1 MSISVIPGCQS
12 GQRLASLKSAMVSC
26 GEALIWTLRCTIAP
40 LRDGAAEPIGCGRTG
55 HDHRRAPA
63 LSTDPPFL
71 RDQQRDG
78 TGRAAGIEPDLPSC
92 HDRSLGGQAGAPAL
106 RGFRASAAGSGVAA
120 GSGAASAPLAA
131 RCGEHF
137 RSREMLVL
145 GGEQGVSGS
154 RHHRTE
160 AAGSRLYRSR
170 RPRGYFARRP
180 VTRLGSSSVGSSRP
194 AGVLPHCEDPTVRAG
209 AVPSRPSQTSGAT
222 VRMRSQM
229 DGSESA
235 RIVETRHNRLPP
247 SSAFASGLAS
257 ERKRLTRRPCRR
269 GRSSSPG
276 RVKTIA
282 RSRAHD
288 HASSVPT

>member
-1 MSISVIPGCQS
+1 MARRRRLIRRPTNFES
-12 GQRLASLKSAMVSC
+12 GSAADALA
-26 GEALIWTLRCTIAP
+26 G
-40 LRDGAAEPIGCGRTG
+40 
-55 HDHRRAPA
+55 
-63 LSTDPPFL
+63 
-71 RDQQRDG
+71 
-78 TGRAAGIEPDLPSC
+78 
-92 HDRSLGGQAGAPAL
+92 PAL

-235 RIVETRHNRLPP
+235 RIVETRHNRLPLP
-247 SSAFASGLAS
+247 LRSHPVWPA
-257 ERKRLTRRPCRR
+257 R
-269 GRSSSPG
+269 G
-276 RVKTIA
+276 
-282 RSRAHD
+282 
-288 HASSVPT
+288 SV